1 MDKKVISYLLKTVV
15 AFIVTVF
22 LFAGVYLVPS
32 YMRFIQQY
40 ESSIGSIFQMV
51 LIYINVS
58 FVPVYLCLLMA
69 WRVFTTIGRD
79 NAFCRENV
87 KRFQTASWLA
97 IVDVLMVISF
107 YLLLRLSFDY
117 LVSPFFLLC
126 TLGLILLGLSASIV
140 CFALAR
146 LVSQAAELKQE
157 VDLTV

>member
-15 AFIVTVF
+15 VFVFTVF
-22 LFAGVYLVPS
+22 LFAGAYLVPS
-32 YMRFIQQY
+32 YMRFIQRY
-40 ESSIGSIFQMV
+40 ESSIGPIFQMV
-51 LIYINVS
+51 LLYINLS
-58 FVPVYLCLLMA
+58 FVPVYLCLFMA
-69 WRVFTTIGRD
+69 WRVFTTVGKD
-79 NAFCRENV
+79 SAFCRENV

-97 IVDVLMVISF
+97 IVDVLMVIAF
-107 YLLLRLSFDY
+107 YLFLRLSFDY

-140 CFALAR
+140 CFALAK